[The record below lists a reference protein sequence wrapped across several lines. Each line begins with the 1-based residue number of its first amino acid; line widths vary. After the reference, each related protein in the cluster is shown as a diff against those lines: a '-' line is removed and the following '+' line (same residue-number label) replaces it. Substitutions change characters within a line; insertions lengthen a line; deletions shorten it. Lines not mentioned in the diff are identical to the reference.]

1 MCDLDASKWCKN
13 NKNNKNKKNNKNN
26 DNNNN
31 NNGCLDV
38 AGYRKKYS
46 NNNSNYIV

>member
-1 MCDLDASKWCKN
+1 M
-13 NKNNKNKKNNKNN
+13 NN
-26 DNNNN
+26 DNNN

-46 NNNSNYIV
+46 NNNSNYLV

>member
-1 MCDLDASKWCKN
+1 MCDLDADKWRKN
-13 NKNNKNKKNNKNN
+13 NKNNTNN
-26 DNNNN
+26 DNNNNN

-46 NNNSNYIV
+46 NNNSNYLV

>member
-1 MCDLDASKWCKN
+1 MYDLDARKWRKN
-13 NKNNKNKKNNKNN
+13 NKNNTNN
-26 DNNNN
+26 DNNNNN

-46 NNNSNYIV
+46 NNNSNYLV

>member
-1 MCDLDASKWCKN
+1 MCDLDVGKWCKN
-13 NKNNKNKKNNKNN
+13 NKNNKNN
-26 DNNNN
+26 DNNN

-46 NNNSNYIV
+46 NNNSNYLV